1 MPLTRLSNFPH
12 LTSQYTILFEKETK
26 SLIAVPYRISDEV
39 CKYSFCSNEWV
50 ECIDNHK
57 IISDELERRKN
68 QSKLIKWNNITH
80 THATCIMVENYLHYI
95 TDKHVK
101 YNTNTDSWSFVDN
114 APAFMVINEES
125 LIRIKDKLLLIGGST
140 HYRSIYEYNI
150 RENSW
155 RCLPVKFPS
164 GVWVVSCTP
173 ILSGKIILISAM
185 DYNCEDCNSI
195 YIYERKTQILKK
207 LNIKLPRKNNQ
218 IFAINDRNR
227 SISAICGWI
236 RIEQRKLNQCW
247 PECLTGM
254 VNIYFMDAVL
264 HTINC
269 KGDHYKIEVFEILN
283 R

>member
-1 MPLTRLSNFPH
+1 
-12 LTSQYTILFEKETK
+12 
-26 SLIAVPYRISDEV
+26 
-39 CKYSFCSNEWV
+39 
-50 ECIDNHK
+50 
-57 IISDELERRKN
+57 
-68 QSKLIKWNNITH
+68 
-80 THATCIMVENYLHYI
+80 
-95 TDKHVK
+95 
-101 YNTNTDSWSFVDN
+101 
-114 APAFMVINEES
+114 
-125 LIRIKDKLLLIGGST
+125 
-140 HYRSIYEYNI
+140 
-150 RENSW
+150 
-155 RCLPVKFPS
+155 
-164 GVWVVSCTP
+164 
-173 ILSGKIILISAM
+173 M

-236 RIEQRKLNQCW
+236 RIEQRKLNKCW